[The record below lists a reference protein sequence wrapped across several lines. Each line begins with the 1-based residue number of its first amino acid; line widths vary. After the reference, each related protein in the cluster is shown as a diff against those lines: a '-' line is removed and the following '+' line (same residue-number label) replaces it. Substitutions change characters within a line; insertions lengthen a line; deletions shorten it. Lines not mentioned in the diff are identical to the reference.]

1 MWSPAWPRSPCL
13 SESLRH
19 SERDQATPGL
29 EVGEGYLW
37 YYKCSGE
44 KISKTSWGARSSW
57 IDSNLKTERQNKN
70 QKNLELLEQLGLGG
84 SSCSSWFPCLISWTR
99 PCGHHPLYFLESVWN
114 QTYSVVDII
123 LNQFCPAYCGP
134 GHEAIHLSKVSIYLT
149 QRYKWTWMAFI
160 NWLILLC
167 SVRICQN
174 YKPKKYIF
182 SL

>member
-57 IDSNLKTERQNKN
+57 IDWTERQNKN

-84 SSCSSWFPCLISWTR
+84 SSGSSWFPCLISWAR
-99 PCGHHPLYFLESVWN
+99 PCGHHPLFSVKCLKPNIFCCWHISYWIN
-114 QTYSVVDII
+114 SVQHNVDLAMRPCISVK
-123 LNQFCPAYCGP
+123 CP
-134 GHEAIHLSKVSIYLT
+134 SI
-149 QRYKWTWMAFI
+149 
-160 NWLILLC
+160 
-167 SVRICQN
+167 
-174 YKPKKYIF
+174 
-182 SL
+182 